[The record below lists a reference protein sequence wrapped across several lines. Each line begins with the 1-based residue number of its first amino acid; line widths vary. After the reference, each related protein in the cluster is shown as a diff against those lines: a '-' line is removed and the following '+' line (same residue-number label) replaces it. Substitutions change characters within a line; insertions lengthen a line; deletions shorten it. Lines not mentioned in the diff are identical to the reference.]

1 MSILEPFDRGKNS
14 EILELKGKLMWVR
27 CVDLNKYGK
36 WSLDLYPDAD
46 SLEKLRELQADGV
59 KNVIKKDDEGYHVQI
74 SRPPTVEFQKGVVQ
88 SVTPP
93 KIRDKDKLPL
103 PENIRIGNG
112 SDGIVAVERY
122 KYKLPNS
129 EKRVSAIR
137 LYGIQVMNLVPFELS
152 TEESSDEAKTEG
164 WD

>member
-1 MSILEPFDRGKNS
+1 MISIEPFDRGKNS
-14 EILELKGKLMWVR
+14 ELVKLKGKLMWVR
-27 CVDLNKYGK
+27 CVELNKYGK
-36 WSLDLYPDAD
+36 WSLELYPDAD
-46 SLEKLRELQADGV
+46 SLEKLRELQADGI

-74 SRPPTVEFQKGVVQ
+74 SRPPTVEFTKGAVQ

-93 KIRDKDKLPL
+93 RIRDKDKLPL
-103 PENIRIGNG
+103 PANVRIGNG
-112 SDGIVAVERY
+112 SDGIVEVERY

-137 LYGIQVMNLVPFELS
+137 LYGVQVENLVPFELNV
-152 TEESSDEAKTEG
+152 DEAQSENSNEG